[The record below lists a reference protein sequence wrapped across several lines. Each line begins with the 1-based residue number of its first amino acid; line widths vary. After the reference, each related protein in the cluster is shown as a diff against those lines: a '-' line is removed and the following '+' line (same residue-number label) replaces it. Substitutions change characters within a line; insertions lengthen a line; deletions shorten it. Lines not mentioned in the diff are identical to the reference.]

1 MKYIYLVTHHLDY
14 EGYTI
19 VAVKTSKRKALD
31 YAENNLGGDLTVVIR
46 YPVGWD
52 HTGPISFVPK
62 DWIIASWNRIG
73 YGGSLAHS
81 TEKEFE
87 RII

>member
-1 MKYIYLVTHHLDY
+1 MKYIYLVTHHADY

-31 YAENNLGGDLTVVIR
+31 YAENNLGGDNTIVIR

-52 HTGPISFVPK
+52 HTGPIRFVPN
-62 DWIIASWNRIG
+62 DWIIANWNRTG
-73 YGGSLAHS
+73 YGPSLTNSSAD
-81 TEKEFE
+81 EFE
-87 RII
+87 RIK